1 LPDNDKLLI
10 TEQNKVTIPV
20 PMQQHVM
27 ADMKMPSKP
36 IAKYTSSQ
44 PKEWTKGPDRSFI
57 IGTKPGLKYDIETI
71 TVKAG
76 TKIKITFKNNDD
88 MLHNLVITK
97 PGTADQVG
105 LLAANMG
112 LNGERLN
119 YIPKSSDILF
129 HTRILRPKES
139 DTIYFTAPAEAG
151 DYTYVCTFPGHYV
164 LMRGT
169 FRVTK

>member
-1 LPDNDKLLI
+1 
-10 TEQNKVTIPV
+10 
-20 PMQQHVM
+20 
-27 ADMKMPSKP
+27 
-36 IAKYTSSQ
+36 
-44 PKEWTKGPDRSFI
+44 
-57 IGTKPGLKYDIETI
+57 
-71 TVKAG
+71 
-76 TKIKITFKNNDD
+76 

-119 YIPKSSDILF
+119 YIPKSSDILY

-169 FRVTK
+169 LRVTK

>member
-1 LPDNDKLLI
+1 
-10 TEQNKVTIPV
+10 
-20 PMQQHVM
+20 
-27 ADMKMPSKP
+27 
-36 IAKYTSSQ
+36 
-44 PKEWTKGPDRSFI
+44 
-57 IGTKPGLKYDIETI
+57 
-71 TVKAG
+71 
-76 TKIKITFKNNDD
+76 

-119 YIPKSSDILF
+119 YIPKSNDILF

-139 DTIYFTAPAEAG
+139 DAIYFIAPAEAG
-151 DYTYVCTFPGHYV
+151 DYTYICTFPGHYV

-169 FRVTK
+169 LRVTK